1 MTEPILLS
9 NLVSR
14 LPLGICV
21 VDKNFE
27 VLYWNDFFKDRLD
40 HQQGEQADPNIL
52 DIFPQQASLLKK
64 KINNVFVLNNSSFSY
79 WEHRPH
85 PFAFSSSRPITG
97 EETLMYQNIEFFPL
111 EIKNN
116 KVNSVGLIVQDVT
129 ELASYYQTQK
139 RLSVELEEEH
149 AALSRLNKKLEDAQ
163 NQLLQSEKMAAIGQ
177 LAAGIAHE
185 INNPIGF
192 VNSNIQCL
200 KEHTERLT
208 QLVSFFT
215 KLVNKTAEPRYQDL
229 TAEMLK
235 RQQYDFIAEDLPE
248 LIEDSVQ
255 GIDRVSEI
263 VKNLKTF
270 SHADSSEWQW
280 ADIREGI
287 DNTIKIASN
296 QLKYKAN
303 LSCDYATDL
312 PLVHCQPMQLNQVFL
327 NLLVNAS
334 QAIDERGEIFVHV
347 RHEVK
352 LKSVTVKITDTG
364 SGIESHHIQ
373 RIFEPFFT
381 TKPVG
386 KGTGLGLSLS
396 YSIIKKHH
404 GEISVTSEAGKGTC
418 FTITLPI
425 DCSEPEVDDEVA

>member
-1 MTEPILLS
+1 MTVEILLKH
-9 NLVSR
+9 LVYR

-21 VDKNFE
+21 VDKDYK
-27 VLYWNDFFKDRLD
+27 VIYWNDFFKDRLD
-40 HQQGEQADPNIL
+40 TDGLDHSTPMIL
-52 DIFPQQASLLKK
+52 DIFPEQASFLKR
-64 KINNVFVLNNSSFSY
+64 KIKNVFVLNNSSFSY

-111 EIKNN
+111 ETE
-116 KVNSVGLIVQDVT
+116 NSEVKSVCMIVHDVT
-129 ELASYYQTQK
+129 ELASYYQAQK
-139 RLSVELEEEH
+139 RLSAELKEER
-149 AALSRLNKKLEDAQ
+149 AQLYRLNKKLEDAQ

-192 VNSNIQCL
+192 VNSNLQCL
-200 KEHTERLT
+200 REHNEKLT
-208 QLVSFFT
+208 NIVSFIT
-215 KLVNKTAEPRYQDL
+215 RLVNKIAEPRYKNL
-229 TAEMLK
+229 TADMLK

-248 LIEDSVQ
+248 LIDDSVQ
-255 GIDRVSEI
+255 GIERVSEI

-270 SHADSSEWQW
+270 SHVDNSDWQW
-280 ADIREGI
+280 SDLREGI
-287 DNTIKIASN
+287 ENTIKIANN
-296 QLKYKAN
+296 QLKYKAE
-303 LSCDYATDL
+303 LSCDFASEL

-334 QAIDERGEIFVHV
+334 QAINERGEIFVYVTHDA
-347 RHEVK
+347 
-352 LKSVTVKITDTG
+352 KSKTVTIKVEDTG
-364 SGIESHHIQ
+364 CGIESHHLK

-396 YSIIKKHH
+396 YSIVKKHH
-404 GEISVTSEAGKGTC
+404 GDISVTSETGKGTC

-425 DCSEPEVDDEVA
+425 DCSEPEADNEVA